1 MIYLDYNAT
10 TPLCDAARE
19 AMLPYLGGKFGNPS
33 SVHAAGREARAAI
46 DNARDKIAALL
57 HAKPGE
63 IIFTGGATESCN
75 LGVLGLAR
83 SASAGGLPGVPSA
96 KPGHIISNKA
106 EHHAVL
112 HAVEHLEDREG
123 FEVTWLNVSKTG
135 MVDLDQLADSIRPDT
150 KLVSIMTANNETG
163 VIQPMREISRI
174 CRERGVLLHSDMVQ
188 AFGKIPVIP
197 SEVENGA
204 AGKAATWTGRPEAER
219 TGSERIKPRE
229 NIETLTQRDPS
240 IPKAFGTQDDLG
252 SLVDCASFAAHK
264 FYGPKGTGFLFLRSG
279 LPIEPLMFG
288 GAHENQRRPGTENV
302 AGVAGMAA
310 AAEWVLRNADGE
322 RQRQAQLRDD
332 FWTRIAKLFP
342 DAQQNGDPA
351 HRLANTLNASFIGVD
366 SETMLMALDLEGVC
380 ASSGSACMVGSVRA
394 SHVLLAMGLPMES
407 ARSAIRFSLGRPTT
421 AEEIA
426 GAADALEQIAKRTK
440 DAREYALA

>member
-1 MIYLDYNAT
+1 MMIYLDYNAT

-19 AMLPYLGGKFGNPS
+19 AMLPYLGPHFGNPS

-46 DNARDKIAALL
+46 DDARDKLAAFL
-57 HAKPGE
+57 HAKPSE
-63 IIFTGGATESCN
+63 IIFTSGATESCN

-83 SASAGGLPGVPSA
+83 SRSAGGLPAVASA
-96 KPGHIISNKA
+96 KAGHIISNKA

-112 HAVEHLEDREG
+112 NAVEHLENCES
-123 FEVTWLNVSKTG
+123 FEVTWLNVSKNG

-150 KLVSIMTANNETG
+150 KLVSIMAANNETG

-174 CRERGVLLHSDMVQ
+174 CRERGVLLHSDVVQ
-188 AFGKIPVIP
+188 AFGKLKIDVSLID
-197 SEVENGA
+197 
-204 AGKAATWTGRPEAER
+204 AG
-219 TGSERIKPRE
+219 
-229 NIETLTQRDPS
+229 
-240 IPKAFGTQDDLG
+240 
-252 SLVDCASFAAHK
+252 SFAAHK

-279 LPIEPLMFG
+279 LPIQPLMFG

-310 AAEWVLRNADGE
+310 AAEWVLRDADAE
-322 RQRQAQLRDD
+322 RQRQAQLRND

-342 DAQQNGDPA
+342 DAQQNGDQA
-351 HRLANTLNASFIGVD
+351 HRLANTLNTSFIGVD

-407 ARSAIRFSLGRPTT
+407 ARSAIRFSLGRRTT

-426 GAADALEQIAKRTK
+426 DAADALKRIAKRTK